1 MTTPPLRT
9 ARLDL
14 EPLTVEHAGE
24 MVGVLADPALYVVTG
39 GEPPSLDDLRERYR
53 RQTAG
58 ASPDGSETWHN
69 WVMRLR
75 STGEAVGFVQATVTG
90 DVAELAWVVGTAYQG
105 QGYAAEAAAAARDAM
120 GPAGEVRACIAPGHT
135 ASERVARRLGLVAT
149 EETVEGETVWSSR
162 G

>member
-14 EPLTVEHAGE
+14 EPLTVEHADE
-24 MVGVLADPALYVVTG
+24 MVRVLADPALYVVTG
-39 GEPPSLDDLRERYR
+39 GEPPSLDDLHERYR

-58 ASPDGSETWHN
+58 ASPDGTETWHN
-69 WVMRLR
+69 WVLRPR

-105 QGYAAEAAAAARDAM
+105 QGYAAEAAAAVRDAM
-120 GPAGEVRACIAPGHT
+120 TSAEIRACIAPGHT

-149 EETVEGETVWSSR
+149 EETVDGETVWSTR
-162 G
+162 A